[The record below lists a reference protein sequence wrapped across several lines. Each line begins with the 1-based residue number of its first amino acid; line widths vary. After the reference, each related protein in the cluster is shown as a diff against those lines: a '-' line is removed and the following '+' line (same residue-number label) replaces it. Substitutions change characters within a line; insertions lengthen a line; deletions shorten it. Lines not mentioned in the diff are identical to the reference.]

1 MNETRRLRRPAEGG
15 YARGDETRRR
25 IIEAAIELFGEKGF
39 TAAST
44 REIAALAGVNA
55 PALQYYFENK
65 EGVFR
70 ACAESMADD
79 VWTTFA
85 PVVESAQATLETHDD
100 VDALVDA
107 FIAIQDALAERM
119 LHAPKTSSQKLFF
132 MREQSGHEPQ
142 IGSEILEAR
151 VRRPLNQ
158 VSARL
163 VAKISGSA
171 PDDPVTLIRMVS
183 LYGQLM
189 LFHIA
194 PRSALSIL
202 GWSEIDAEKEVLLRS
217 TVREQTRALL
227 RMWHSEGAALA
238 ASPDGGA
245 APRRRTSTRRT
256 G

>member
-44 REIAALAGVNA
+44 RDIAAAAGVNA

-70 ACAESMADD
+70 ACAEFMADD
-79 VWTTFA
+79 VWTAFA
-85 PVVESAQATLETHDD
+85 PVIERARATLDAPDTRDD
-100 VDALVDA
+100 VDALIDA
-107 FIAIQDALAERM
+107 FVAIQDALTDRM
-119 LHAPKTSSQKLFF
+119 LHMPKSTSQKLFF

-142 IGSEILEAR
+142 IGSEIVETR
-151 VRRPLNQ
+151 VRRPINQ
-158 VSARL
+158 VSGNL
-163 VAKISGSA
+163 VARISGRA
-171 PDDPVTLIRMVS
+171 PDDPVTLIRTVT

-194 PRSALSIL
+194 PRSALSML
-202 GWSEIDAEKEVLLRS
+202 GWSEIDAEKERLLR
-217 TVREQTRALL
+217 TTMRDQTRALL
-227 RMWHSEGAALA
+227 RMWHEEGLA
-238 ASPDGGA
+238 AAGEAKERKA
-245 APRRRTSTRRT
+245 ARRKR
-256 G
+256 